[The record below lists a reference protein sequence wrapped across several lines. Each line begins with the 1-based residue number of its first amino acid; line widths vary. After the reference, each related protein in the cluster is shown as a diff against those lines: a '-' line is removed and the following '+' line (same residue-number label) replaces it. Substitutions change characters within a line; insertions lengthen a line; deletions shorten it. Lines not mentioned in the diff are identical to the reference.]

1 MASTPQIPMIFPDH
15 GNVVKMVPSDKYD
28 SMRSKGG
35 VRAYKMNFYSEGGG
49 QKTLNASKWVP
60 ENQVEHFQ
68 KDLKGELVNQPGDTG
83 GAIIDPKTGKPR
95 GESQFGKDMTSSLSM
110 ASPVLATVGGLAG
123 GALAGPAGAVS
134 GAAVGGMA
142 GKDLENK
149 AAGKP
154 FDDKGGAL
162 AGVEQGALEYVGGQ
176 VAPKILEK
184 MGAKAVP
191 KVYKAI
197 NNYIGL
203 KPSDLPKW
211 GRTAEE
217 AEQIAE
223 TVRAEAGVK
232 RTLPAQ
238 RDAIEVARKA
248 HDEATV
254 KLVQAPG
261 GKVTDMHSVAINRA
275 VNLLDEVEKEGV
287 PQEQLNAIDKNVKGI
302 TDNFKEHMTPD
313 ELLQSKRA
321 IANQITTWD
330 KNTTNIRQRYLQ
342 GLYADIN
349 HAIETALPP
358 DEAKAFRA
366 HNQIQTRLIVARE
379 AAKEKLVAQQLK
391 DDPGIVTKLVNRV
404 AGGAVG
410 AVSGATIAR
419 ETGSNEGHGAVIGG
433 MIGAGLG
440 SYARH
445 LGKSAYPVAD
455 IAAQRAIV
463 KAAPYIAKA
472 AKVSPHAVRGVQA
485 VIDSIQS
492 RPQ

>member
-1 MASTPQIPMIFPDH
+1 
-15 GNVVKMVPSDKYD
+15 
-28 SMRSKGG
+28 
-35 VRAYKMNFYSEGGG
+35 
-49 QKTLNASKWVP
+49 VP
-60 ENQVEHFQ
+60 ENQIEHFQ
-68 KDLKGELVNQPGDTG
+68 KDLKGELAPDETAGAPRDPRTAKYDGYISPMARDISHGASAAASAASPILATIGAVAGSAIGPEGSVG
-83 GAIIDPKTGKPR
+83 GAALG
-95 GESQFGKDMTSSLSM
+95 GMLGKDI
-110 ASPVLATVGGLAG
+110 
-123 GALAGPAGAVS
+123 
-134 GAAVGGMA
+134 
-142 GKDLENK
+142 ENK

-162 AGVEQGALEYVGGQ
+162 AGVEQGGLEYVGGT

-203 KPSDLPKW
+203 KPNDLPKW

-238 RDAIEVARKA
+238 RDAIEAARKA

-254 KLVQAPG
+254 KLVQSPG
-261 GKVTDMHSVAINRA
+261 GKITDMHSVAINRA

-302 TDNFKEHMTPD
+302 TDNFKEHMTPE
-313 ELLQSKRA
+313 ELLQSKRS
-321 IANQITTWD
+321 ISNQITTWD

-349 HAIETALPP
+349 HAIESALPP
-358 DEAKAFRA
+358 DEAQAFRA